1 MFCHAKTTQH
11 FKLKT
16 KNYSKMPLRIY
27 LCVFIT
33 LLPFANEAI
42 TNNENGM
49 ASVWDFALPAMQLN
63 NVEINA
69 VSLQDTWKQIS
80 TDFLLRSILVVADN
94 SLTNTPFSFKA
105 AKCSGEDVLNAVT
118 ASYHDFTWT
127 QDSNTGVI
135 WFHPKDLALTDILSP
150 KIRIADEQL
159 GVPMQKGIL
168 ETIEDVPNG
177 IRVRQWGTGFTNT
190 FNYPVDLQ
198 AGEYS
203 VRDLLN
209 TCCIANPNKTFY
221 IQVYTKRRPQFTLIS
236 AVNLLSDKDK
246 STAPRPGIL
255 LFWTLQIGRF
265 TEPALT
271 NDQIVA
277 ELADPDPKI
286 RWAARMYT
294 EAMIWHFPFEELMN
308 KPQPQE
314 QALWI
319 CLGAINVFVHSEEAT
334 YTDGIKKMRTVNKDF
349 FENGDPNLAA
359 LVAVELAKLANDVTA
374 LNIVSQRKLRP
385 GALTGIKSEINY
397 SARLSS
403 KVRDAL
409 RATGTDWLA
418 ASDPSL
424 KNLDKVPAKVSFIKG
439 N

>member
-1 MFCHAKTTQH
+1 MLSYKDDS
-11 FKLKT
+11 KLKT
-16 KNYSKMPLRIY
+16 KNYSKMAPY
-27 LCVFIT
+27 LCAFVA
-33 LLPFANEAI
+33 LLAFANQARA
-42 TNNENGM
+42 NNENST
-49 ASVWDFALPAMQLN
+49 ASVWDFALPTMQVN

-69 VSLQDTWKQIS
+69 VSLQDAWKRIA
-80 TDFLLRSILVVADN
+80 TDFLLRSVLVVSDN
-94 SLTNTPFSFKA
+94 ALTKTPFSFKA

-118 ASYHDFTWT
+118 TSYHDFVWT

-135 WFHPKDLALTDILSP
+135 WFHPRDLALVDILYP
-150 KIRIADEQL
+150 KIHIADEQL
-159 GVPMQKGIL
+159 GVPMQNGIL
-168 ETIEDVPNG
+168 EAIEDVPNG
-177 IRVRQWGTGFTNT
+177 IRVKQWGTGFTNT

-221 IQVYTKRRPQFTLIS
+221 IQVYTNRKPQFTVIS
-236 AVNLLSDKDK
+236 AVNLLPLSKP
-246 STAPRPGIL
+246 TAPRPGIL
-255 LFWTLQIGRF
+255 LFWTLEIGKLS
-265 TEPALT
+265 ESIPT
-271 NDQIVA
+271 NEQIVA
-277 ELADPDPKI
+277 ALANPDPRI

-308 KPQPQE
+308 RPQPQE
-314 QALWI
+314 QGLWV

-334 YTDGIKKMRTVNKDF
+334 YTDGIKKMQTVSKDF
-349 FENGDPNLAA
+349 FEKGDPNLAV
-359 LVAVELAKLANDVTA
+359 LVAVELARLAKDVTA

-385 GALTGIKSEINY
+385 GALASIKSEINY
-397 SARLSS
+397 SARVSS

-409 RATGTDWLA
+409 RITGTDWLA

-424 KNLDKVPAKVSFIKG
+424 KNLDKVPAKVSFIKS